1 VTDKHRTPD
10 LERTVTR
17 VEVTTDAELL
27 PAVVDFV
34 RQVAHRLDLR
44 DRAAEHLDVAVEAV
58 CRNVVEH
65 AFDSDEAGQYDVEQR
80 S

>member
-1 VTDKHRTPD
+1 M
-10 LERTVTR
+10 
-17 VEVTTDAELL
+17 
-27 PAVVDFV
+27 VDFV

-44 DRAAEHLDVAVEAV
+44 DRAAEPLDVAVEAV

>member
-1 VTDKHRTPD
+1 VATY
-10 LERTVTR
+10 
-17 VEVTTDAELL
+17 AELL

-34 RQVAHRLDLR
+34 RQAARRLGSR

-65 AFDSDEAGQYDVEQR
+65 AFDPDEAGRYDIEQR